1 MPDLPDWGFRFVNRA
16 HRGLLRVSKGRLL
29 NRIGAMPVVT
39 LTTTGRRSG
48 EPRQVLL
55 TSPIHDND
63 RVVLV
68 ASKGGDAHH
77 PAWYLNLMAQP
88 NVTVSIGGTDKRM
101 VAREAS
107 AEEKAEM
114 WPTIVAAYKG
124 YQGYQDRTDR
134 DIPVIVCETPAG

>member
-1 MPDLPDWGFRFVNRA
+1 
-16 HRGLLRVSKGRLL
+16 
-29 NRIGAMPVVT
+29 
-39 LTTTGRRSG
+39 
-48 EPRQVLL
+48 
-55 TSPIHDND
+55 
-63 RVVLV
+63 
-68 ASKGGDAHH
+68 
-77 PAWYLNLMAQP
+77 MAQP